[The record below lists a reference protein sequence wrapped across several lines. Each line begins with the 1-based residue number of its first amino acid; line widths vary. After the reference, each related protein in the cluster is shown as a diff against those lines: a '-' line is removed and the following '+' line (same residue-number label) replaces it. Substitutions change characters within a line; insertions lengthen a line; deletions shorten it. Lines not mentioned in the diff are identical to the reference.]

1 MVGLLIIDCVWP
13 LMELSDLC
21 KISKKCI
28 EDLEKCLLWSMET
41 KVITQNIIRKLGTL
55 AHSQIVI
62 P

>member
-1 MVGLLIIDCVWP
+1 
-13 LMELSDLC
+13 MELSDLC